1 MKLKATLAF
10 VALMT
15 SLPARAQHAGHG
27 AMPERPPS
35 PRSTAPALMLP
46 MGPRVVDIRVTEA
59 GFAPSEVRAG
69 AGESIVLRITR
80 ETEAT
85 CAKEV
90 NVFGRGV
97 QVALPRGQEV
107 KITIDV
113 DSPGEVRVGCLGDR
127 SVRLMIVVAPGDQGG

>member
-1 MKLKATLAF
+1 MKLKGTLAF
-10 VALMT
+10 VALMA
-15 SLPARAQHAGHG
+15 SFPARAQHAGHG
-27 AMPERPPS
+27 AMPERPPP
-35 PRSTAPALMLP
+35 PRSTAPAP
-46 MGPRVVDIRVTEA
+46 TFPTGPRVVVVRVTEA

-69 AGESIVLRITR
+69 AGESISLRITR

-97 QVALPRGQEV
+97 QVALPRDQEV
-107 KITIDV
+107 KVTIDV

-127 SVRLMIVVAPGDQGG
+127 SVRLTIVVASGDQGG

>member
-10 VALMT
+10 VAIMA

-35 PRSTAPALMLP
+35 PRSTAPAP
-46 MGPRVVDIRVTEA
+46 TFPTGPRVVEVRVTEA
-59 GFAPSEVRAG
+59 GFIPSEVRAG
-69 AGESIVLRITR
+69 AGESISLRITR

-85 CAKEV
+85 CAKEM

-107 KITIDV
+107 KVTIDV

-127 SVRLMIVVAPGDQGG
+127 SVRLLIMVAPGGQEG

>member
-1 MKLKATLAF
+1 MMFKAALAF
-10 VALMT
+10 VALT
-15 SLPARAQHAGHG
+15 ASFPSRAQHTGHG
-27 AMPERPPS
+27 AGPERPPS
-35 PRSTAPALMLP
+35 ARSTAPALTLP
-46 MGPRVVDIRVTEA
+46 TGPRIVDVRVTEA

-69 AGESIVLRITR
+69 VGESISLRITR

-107 KITIDV
+107 KITVDV
-113 DSPGEVRVGCLGDR
+113 DSPGDVQVGCLGDR
-127 SVRLMIVVAPGDQGG
+127 SVRLLILVAPGDQEG

>member
-1 MKLKATLAF
+1 MKFRATLAF
-10 VALMT
+10 VALT
-15 SLPARAQHAGHG
+15 ASLPSRAQHAGHG
-27 AMPERPPS
+27 AGPERPP
-35 PRSTAPALMLP
+35 PRSTAPALTLP
-46 MGPRVVDIRVTEA
+46 TGPRVVDVRVTEA

-69 AGESIVLRITR
+69 AGESISLRITR

-107 KITIDV
+107 RVTIEV

-127 SVRLMIVVAPGDQGG
+127 TVRLLITVAPGGLEG